1 MLVLTRRIGESIV
14 FTCGGQTVEVK
25 IGEFYRG
32 NVRVMRGS
40 VRVMIEA
47 NPEVKIL
54 RKELLDRPR
63 AEDDL

>member
-14 FTCGGQTVEVK
+14 FTCGGQTVEFK
-25 IGEFYRG
+25 IGTFYKG
-32 NVRVMRGS
+32 NL
-40 VRVMIEA
+40 RVMIEA

-54 RKELLDRPR
+54 RKELLDKAR